1 MSIHGLL
8 DTRTVNSQTTVK
20 NVKIDAPI
28 SWKIDEIG
36 YFFFEREIW
45 LSAIDIELF
54 EKMNLT
60 YRARNR
66 ARLDLGQK
74 FVNTIIFL
82 LTDIIW
88 S

>member
-1 MSIHGLL
+1 MQQSKPVSKAQNDLCWHGLL

-54 EKMNLT
+54 EKNEL
-60 YRARNR
+60 NVS
-66 ARLDLGQK
+66 GQK
-74 FVNTIIFL
+74 
-82 LTDIIW
+82 
-88 S
+88 SG